1 MVGFARSLAT
11 KQTYGAKSE
20 NEEGRA
26 AGKGVTV
33 ATEKLSKATK
43 SGSSRNPTEKVSNN
57 FLPAYQKNSYKT
69 FRAYRACR
77 DVTLPPE
84 QRWDQK
90 GKS

>member
-1 MVGFARSLAT
+1 M
-11 KQTYGAKSE
+11 
-20 NEEGRA
+20 
-26 AGKGVTV
+26 TV

-57 FLPAYQKNSYKT
+57 FLPAYQKNSGKT

>member
-1 MVGFARSLAT
+1 M
-11 KQTYGAKSE
+11 
-20 NEEGRA
+20 
-26 AGKGVTV
+26 TV

-43 SGSSRNPTEKVSNN
+43 SGSSRNPTKKVSNN
-57 FLPAYQKNSYKT
+57 FLPAYQKNSDKT